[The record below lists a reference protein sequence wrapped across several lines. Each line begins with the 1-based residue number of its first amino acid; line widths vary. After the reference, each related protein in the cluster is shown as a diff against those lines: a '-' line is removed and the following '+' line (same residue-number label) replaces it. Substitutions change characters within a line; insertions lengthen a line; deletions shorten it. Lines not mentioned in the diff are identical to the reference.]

1 MTDHTS
7 TSKQRPVEPPGE
19 SRQGGILP
27 VLRRRQETERRCQA
41 RRRGKKFQ
49 AGTNR
54 GIETML
60 RSQYRTH
67 LDLTSLADNKASIM
81 ITTNGLI
88 SSILLATGGSV
99 VAFAENDLYILPII
113 VLLISGFLS
122 MIYAV
127 LSARPIAQ
135 RCCDAVKK
143 PEDFLNG
150 KANVMYFMDNA
161 DLSNDEYVE
170 VMKEVME
177 DKNLVYEEMVSYI
190 HTMSLIIRRKFFL
203 LRTSYSIFIFG
214 LGLCI
219 ATFIVVAG
227 VIMLKPDEAG
237 AAGETS
243 RVVAREGRFPLAS
256 GIYEPSGVHQLGD
269 GRLLVVEDE
278 AGQPFTILSFDPS
291 GEIGTVQLAP
301 ARMFR
306 GDGPHRQFRKL
317 DDLEGVDVDSR
328 GYIYAVT
335 SHSRTESGAYG
346 SDRGKLVRFRISGE
360 RIVEP
365 VVKTGLKE
373 LLLERFPELRRGGAL
388 NIEALALNAA
398 QDTLL
403 LGLRAPLDGEGRAL
417 LAQLDK
423 PDALFAA
430 GGGFSLA
437 PELIRLDLK
446 GDAIRGM
453 SYDSRLRGYLIVAGS
468 PTKGSGRENRLWFW
482 SGETGSAPRP
492 VVIEGLKGVGNAEGI
507 APVRMNG
514 VNRILL
520 VYDDGSRKASRNA
533 SFLLLDY
540 ARLQIAH

>member
-1 MTDHTS
+1 MTDHTP
-7 TSKQRPVEPPGE
+7 TSKECSAEPPDK
-19 SRQGGILP
+19 SRRGGPILP
-27 VLRRRQETERRCQA
+27 ALRRRSETEKQCRA
-41 RRRGKKFQ
+41 RRRGRKFQ

-81 ITTNGLI
+81 ITINGLI
-88 SSILLATGGSV
+88 ISILLATGGSV

-135 RCCDAVKK
+135 RCCDAIKK

-190 HTMSLIIRRKFFL
+190 HTMSVIIRRKFFL

-227 VIMLKPDEAG
+227 VIMLKPDEAS
-237 AAGETS
+237 AAGEAGQP
-243 RVVAREGRFPLAS
+243 ARAGRFPLAS

-278 AGQPFTILSFDPS
+278 AGQPFTILSFGPS

-328 GYIYAVT
+328 GYVYAVT

-346 SDRGKLVRFRISGE
+346 SNRGKLVRFRISGE

-417 LAQLDK
+417 LAQLDD
-423 PDALFAA
+423 PDALFGG

-437 PELIRLDLK
+437 PELIRLDLE

-453 SYDSRLRGYLIVAGS
+453 SYDPRLRGYLIVAGS

-507 APVRMNG
+507 TPVRMNG

-520 VYDDGSRKASRNA
+520 VYDDGNRKASRNA

-540 ARLQIAH
+540 AQLQIAH